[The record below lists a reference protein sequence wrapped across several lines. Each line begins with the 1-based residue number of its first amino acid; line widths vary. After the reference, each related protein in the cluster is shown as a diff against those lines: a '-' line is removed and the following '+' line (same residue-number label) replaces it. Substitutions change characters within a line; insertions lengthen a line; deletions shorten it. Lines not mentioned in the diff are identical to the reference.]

1 MSMRNAISSIFL
13 VTACS
18 AAAFGADRSGQY
30 WHGGG
35 VGAAEC
41 PAFVAAMERARTHGI
56 GSAGY
61 INEMQGP
68 MMFLAGFQT
77 AYNMQTPATCNI
89 FNGLSYDQLLAWT
102 ENYCRQNPFDKYSSA
117 VVALAAEIAPKRLK
131 TCP

>member
-1 MSMRNAISSIFL
+1 MRKAIYSIFL
-13 VTACS
+13 VTAFS
-18 AAAFGADRSGQY
+18 ASTFGADHSGQY

-41 PAFVAAMERARTHGI
+41 PTFVAAMERARKYGI

-61 INEMQGP
+61 INETQGP
-68 MMFLAGFQT
+68 AMFLAGFQT

-102 ENYCRQNPFDKYSSA
+102 ENYCRQNPLEKYSSA
-117 VVALAAEIAPKRLK
+117 VAALAAEVAPKRLK
-131 TCP
+131 TCQ